1 VTKLLGVLLSNSDR
15 MAIEKLAKIN
25 EVSMSDVA
33 RILIKR
39 GLESN
44 KTVMNL

>member
-1 VTKLLGVLLSNSDR
+1 

-33 RILIKR
+33 RILIKED
-39 GLESN
+39 L
-44 KTVMNL
+44 KVTKL